1 MTSKVDDIRNKQ
13 FPAFEELMEAGYVR
27 DEFNGPP
34 AEEFRKDIGR
44 GEFSCPAGWSRLV
57 TGEFGYRDS
66 YGGFWT
72 KKDQKEV
79 PLNVAS
85 DDAKWAALIRTYS
98 EHGDTEYSHIVAD
111 DLIASI
117 VDKMGYHETAKAF
130 LKMDKWFS

>member
-1 MTSKVDDIRNKQ
+1 MTSEVDDIRNTQ

-27 DEFNGPP
+27 DEVNGPP

-72 KKDQKEV
+72 LKK
-79 PLNVAS
+79 
-85 DDAKWAALIRTYS
+85 
-98 EHGDTEYSHIVAD
+98 
-111 DLIASI
+111 
-117 VDKMGYHETAKAF
+117 
-130 LKMDKWFS
+130 